1 MARPLGSQAG
11 SEIVTIVSKGP
22 VVADRTLR
30 RGGRLMDVSRT
41 AQGA

>member
-11 SEIVTIVSKGP
+11 SEIVTIVRKGP
-22 VVADRTLR
+22 VIADRALR
-30 RGGRLMDVSRT
+30 RGGGLMDDSRT